1 MAAEIIAIASD
12 HAGVGFK
19 ESLKTMMSEAG
30 RDVLDLGTNSPDS
43 VDYPDFANVLTS
55 AIGDGSAEKGVLI
68 CGTGIGMSI
77 AANRKRFIRAALCH
91 SATDARFARRHND
104 ANVLILG
111 ARTLG
116 IEIARDCLGA
126 FLDTEFE
133 GGPSSAPD
141 RQDVRLGYRNRK
153 LTNVGNQH
161 CKLNGR
167 LRRVF

>member
-1 MAAEIIAIASD
+1 MVRLPRKYVRDDLLSIFNAERCRYMAAEIIAIASD

-55 AIGDGSAEKGVLI
+55 AIGDGSAERGVLI

-133 GGPSSAPD
+133 GG
-141 RQDVRLGYRNRK
+141 RHQ
-153 LTNVGNQH
+153 
-161 CKLNGR
+161 
-167 LRRVF
+167 RRVDKMSG